1 MWVDDGF
8 GGSFT
13 LLFSREE
20 RNNKEKKS
28 NTKRGF
34 EHERNDKEKKK
45 IVYILVVRVYEM
57 Q

>member
-34 EHERNDKEKKK
+34 EHERNDKEKK
-45 IVYILVVRVYEM
+45 IYSARHQILWVC
-57 Q
+57 